1 MKITADESVN
11 YLFVSGLRQRGH
23 EILSIAENYPSPE
36 DEDILAISLNPPAI
50 VITEDK
56 DFGELV
62 FKHKKRFAAN
72 ILLRYDAPE
81 TTVIFERLF
90 NLLEKHSKELINS
103 FVTVTFT
110 RTRIRYL

>member
-62 FKHKKRFAAN
+62 LSTKRG
-72 ILLRYDAPE
+72 LQ
-81 TTVIFERLF
+81 RLF
-90 NLLEKHSKELINS
+90 YYSMMHLKQKHSKELINS